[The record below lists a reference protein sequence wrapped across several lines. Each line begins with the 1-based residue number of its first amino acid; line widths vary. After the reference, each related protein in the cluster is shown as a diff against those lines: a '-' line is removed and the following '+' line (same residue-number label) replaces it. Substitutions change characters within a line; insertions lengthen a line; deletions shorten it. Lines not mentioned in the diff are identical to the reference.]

1 MLFTMIVG
9 GIAALG
15 AIKAIDMIT
24 GLATSLMTMDKAMLM
39 AKASTGLAFVAFGL
53 LFSLLMQAAGVWDSM
68 SDAEKVVTILG
79 AVTAAAFAA
88 ALAVGAF
95 QSALSFGCGR
105 SCDHR
110 RNCRHDDGDQ
120 FCGEAGKPN
129 ERRHPAELESKHI
142 RRSLRPQR
150 QHTRAGY
157 RCSDPAEWGVPG
169 GTGRPEE
176 GPQPGGPGKPYPANC
191 EGRERRRI

>member
-1 MLFTMIVG
+1 MVNWVAGMGNIDDVFTMIVG

-95 QSALSFGCGR
+95 QSALSLGVAVVG
-105 SCDHR
+105 DHR
-110 RNCRHDDGDQ
+110 R
-120 FCGEAGKPN
+120 
-129 ERRHPAELESKHI
+129 EL
-142 RRSLRPQR
+142 P
-150 QHTRAGY
+150 
-157 RCSDPAEWGVPG
+157 P
-169 GTGRPEE
+169 
-176 GPQPGGPGKPYPANC
+176 
-191 EGRERRRI
+191 